1 MTEGSEETMATAQ
14 ECQAALESLTA
25 RIAQMD
31 AKERAANLANR
42 TLSCRVTD
50 LGVTFMTTLGAD
62 GAAAVREV
70 DAGAPAAQI
79 RFSADS
85 DEVLAVAADP
95 GSFARAWLTG
105 KLKVEGN
112 VLDLLRLRKLL

>member
-1 MTEGSEETMATAQ
+1 MTMKARNTMATAQ

-25 RIAQMD
+25 RIAKMS
-31 AKERAANLANR
+31 AKDRAAVLADR

-50 LGVTFMTTLGAD
+50 LGVTFMTRLSAD
-62 GAAAVREV
+62 GAGAVTEAAS
-70 DAGAPAAQI
+70 GAPPAQI
-79 RFSADS
+79 RFSAAS
-85 DEVLAVAADP
+85 DQVVAVGADP

-112 VLDLLRLRKLL
+112 MLDLLRLRKLL

>member
-1 MTEGSEETMATAQ
+1 MATAQ

-31 AKERAANLANR
+31 AKDRAAHLADR

-50 LGVTFMTTLGAD
+50 LGVTFMTRLGAD
-62 GAAAVREV
+62 GAGTVSQV
-70 DAGAPAAQI
+70 PDGAPAAQI
-79 RFSADS
+79 RFSAKS

-95 GSFARAWLTG
+95 GTFARAWLTG

-112 VLDLLRLRKLL
+112 MLDLLRLRKLL

>member
-1 MTEGSEETMATAQ
+1 MATAQ

-62 GAAAVREV
+62 GAGTVREV

-112 VLDLLRLRKLL
+112 MLDLLRLRKLL

>member
-1 MTEGSEETMATAQ
+1 MATVQ

-31 AKERAANLANR
+31 AKDRQANLADR

-50 LGVTFMTTLGAD
+50 LGVTFMTKLGSD
-62 GAAAVREV
+62 GAGTVSQVAN
-70 DAGAPAAQI
+70 GAPPAQI
-79 RFSADS
+79 RFSAKS
-85 DEVLAVAADP
+85 DEVLAIAADP
-95 GSFARAWLTG
+95 GTFARAWLTG

-112 VLDLLRLRKLL
+112 MLDLLRLRRLL

>member
-1 MTEGSEETMATAQ
+1 MTEESEDEMATAQ

-31 AKERAANLANR
+31 AKDRATHLANR

-50 LGVTFMTTLGAD
+50 LGVIFMTRLGAD
-62 GAAAVREV
+62 GAAAVTQV
-70 DAGAPAAQI
+70 AADAPAAQI
-79 RFSADS
+79 RFAADS

-95 GSFARAWLTG
+95 GTFAKAWLTG

-112 VLDLLRLRKLL
+112 MLDLLRLRKLL

>member
-62 GAAAVREV
+62 GAGAVREV

-112 VLDLLRLRKLL
+112 MLDLLRLRKLL

>member
-1 MTEGSEETMATAQ
+1 MATAQ

-62 GAAAVREV
+62 GAGAVREV
-70 DAGAPAAQI
+70 DSGAPAAQI

-85 DEVLAVAADP
+85 NEVLAVAADP

-112 VLDLLRLRKLL
+112 MLDLLRLRKLL

>member
-1 MTEGSEETMATAQ
+1 MATVQ

-31 AKERAANLANR
+31 AKDRQANLADR

-50 LGVTFMTTLGAD
+50 LGVTFMTKLGSD
-62 GAAAVREV
+62 GAGTVSQVAN
-70 DAGAPAAQI
+70 GAPPAQI
-79 RFSADS
+79 RFSAKS
-85 DEVLAVAADP
+85 DEVLAIAADP
-95 GSFARAWLTG
+95 GTFARAWLTG

-112 VLDLLRLRKLL
+112 MLDLLRLRKLL